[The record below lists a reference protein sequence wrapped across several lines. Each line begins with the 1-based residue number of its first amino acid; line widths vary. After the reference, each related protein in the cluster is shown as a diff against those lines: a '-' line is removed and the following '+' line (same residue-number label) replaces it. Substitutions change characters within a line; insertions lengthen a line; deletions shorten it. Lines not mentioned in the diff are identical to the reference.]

1 MTDERI
7 LEALSRI
14 LGIVLENDSTVLTLE
29 TRRADVP
36 DWDSFSYV
44 SFIVGV
50 ESEFRM
56 TFRVADVESFET
68 AGDIVQVIKATK
80 GW

>member
-1 MTDERI
+1 MTDKDI
-7 LEALSRI
+7 LETLSRI
-14 LGIVLENDSTVLTLE
+14 LGILLGTESMALTLQ

-36 DWDSFSYV
+36 GWDSFSYV

-50 ESEFRM
+50 ESEFRI

-68 AGDIVQVIKATK
+68 VGDIVQEIQSAKS
-80 GW
+80 W